1 MKSHTHTQP
10 NSNPNPQVNMR
21 MHHGMAIRFSGDVAT
36 DFVRGMIPH
45 HQGALDM
52 CEVLVEKLSI
62 FLTSVTTNCS
72 NHCGHS
78 SPPIGDMILK
88 GLQS

>member
-1 MKSHTHTQP
+1 
-10 NSNPNPQVNMR
+10 

-52 CEVLVEKLSI
+52 CEVLVEKLSCLKVWDPEALDGLG
-62 FLTSVTTNCS
+62 FRVSVS
-72 NHCGHS
+72 VGLCGA
-78 SPPIGDMILK
+78 
-88 GLQS
+88 